1 MRVFLD
7 ANILFSAAK
16 PKSRIRA
23 LIGLLS
29 RHGGCMTNAYAV
41 EETRRNLALKEPAQ
55 VNELEKLAHA
65 LEMVTALRLELEIQL
80 PPKDVPI
87 FGGASAGNATHLLT
101 GDERDFGA
109 YFGKTIQRVKIV
121 SPRLLADEL
130 VRQGWLTKPRETPK
144 GIRGKRESLKARG

>member
-23 LIGLLS
+23 LLDLLS
-29 RHGGCMTNAYAV
+29 QHGKCITNAYAV
-41 EETRRNLALKEPAQ
+41 EEARRNLALKQPAL
-55 VNELEKLAHA
+55 VAELNKLTQNLELVPA
-65 LEMVTALRLELEIQL
+65 LSAELEIKL
-80 PPKDVPI
+80 EPKDVPI
-87 FGGASAGNATHLLT
+87 LGGAIAGNATHLLT

-109 YFGKTIQRVKIV
+109 YFGKTIQGVKIV

-130 VRQGWLTKPRETPK
+130 VRK
-144 GIRGKRESLKARG
+144 GLL

>member
-23 LIGLLS
+23 LIDLLS
-29 RHGGCMTNAYAV
+29 QHGQCITNPYAV
-41 EETRRNLALKEPAQ
+41 EEARRNLALKEPAL
-55 VNELEKLAHA
+55 VDALDKL
-65 LEMVTALRLELEIQL
+65 TQELEIVTILTTELDIKL

-87 FGGASAGNATHLLT
+87 LGGAIGGDATHLLT
-101 GDERDFGA
+101 GDERDFGV
-109 YFGKTIQRVKIV
+109 YFGKTIQGVKIV

-130 VRQGWLTKPRETPK
+130 VRKGWLKK
-144 GIRGKRESLKARG
+144 D

>member
-23 LIGLLS
+23 LLDLLS
-29 RHGGCMTNAYAV
+29 KHGECITNPYAV
-41 EETRRNLALKEPAQ
+41 EEAHRNLVAKEPALES
-55 VNELEKLAHA
+55 ELDNLLVDLEVVHVLITEVEVKLP
-65 LEMVTALRLELEIQL
+65 L
-80 PPKDVPI
+80 KDVPI
-87 FGGASAGNATHLLT
+87 LGGAIAGKATHLLT

-109 YFGKTIQRVKIV
+109 YFGKTIQGVKIV

-130 VRQGWLTKPRETPK
+130 VRKGWL
-144 GIRGKRESLKARG
+144 